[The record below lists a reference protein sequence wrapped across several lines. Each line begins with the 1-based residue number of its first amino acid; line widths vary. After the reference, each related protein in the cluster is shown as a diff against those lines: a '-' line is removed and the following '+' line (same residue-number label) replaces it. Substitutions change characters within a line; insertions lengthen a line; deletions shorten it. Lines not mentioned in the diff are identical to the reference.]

1 MSFLFFCFTFYTNF
15 LCVISIFLS
24 VAWYKNYLNT
34 GCRILSI
41 SFLKIFKVFLKNSL
55 TLFFYLTIA
64 RSFII
69 LTSLISKVNS
79 FSHVSFSNSKVQL
92 SYWIKESLMIFMNSL
107 LLEYLPRL
115 FFFSWFIPRNI
126 IT

>member
-34 GCRILSI
+34 SCRILSI

>member
-34 GCRILSI
+34 SCRILSI

-69 LTSLISKVNS
+69 LTPLISKVNS

>member
-34 GCRILSI
+34 SCRILSI

-79 FSHVSFSNSKVQL
+79 FSHVSFSNSKVQF

>member
-41 SFLKIFKVFLKNSL
+41 SFLKIFKIFLKNSL